1 MVTSMS
7 NRALNILAIVMVVAM
22 AALAFV
28 AGYFFNDYTEA
39 HPADNASDSLAN
51 DDFTIFWE
59 AWGWVERSFI
69 GEMPSAQQVAYG
81 AVRGALGTLNDPY
94 TVFIEPVVREQ
105 ERDSLRGNF
114 GGIGATIVRLET
126 GEAVLEPIPG
136 NPAERAGIQSGDIL
150 LAVDGEEIPADMSIE
165 DIANKI
171 RGEKGTDVTLT
182 VLHPEASEPVD
193 ITITRDDILIP
204 SVAYRLIDDDPT
216 IGYIWLTRFSG
227 ESNGEIEAAIQ
238 DLQAQGATQLILDLR
253 GNGGGLLDAAI
264 AIADQFL
271 DEGPIMHQESALEGE
286 KTYTATEGTVAGDMP
301 VIILIDGGTAS
312 ASEILA
318 GALQD
323 RERALLMGQQS
334 FGKGSVQLVYDLS
347 DGSSVHVTSARWFTP
362 DRNAIDQQ
370 GLTPDIVVEP
380 TPEAIANNRDETLAR
395 AIEYLQTGE

>member
-1 MVTSMS
+1 MS
-7 NRALNILAIVMVVAM
+7 NRALNILAIVMVIAM
-22 AALAFV
+22 ATLAFI
-28 AGYFFNDYTEA
+28 AGYFFNDYTETRPSTNVA
-39 HPADNASDSLAN
+39 NNGDSLVG

-69 GEMPSAQQVAYG
+69 GEMPSSQQVAYG
-81 AVRGALGTLNDPY
+81 AVRGALNTLNDPY

-114 GGIGATIVRLET
+114 GGIGATIVRLES

-150 LAVDGEEIPADMSIE
+150 LAVDGVDIPADMSVE

-204 SVAYRLIDDDPT
+204 SVAYRLLDDDPT

-227 ESNGEIEAAIQ
+227 ESNGEIEAAIR
-238 DLQAQGATQLILDLR
+238 DLQTQGATQLILDLR

-264 AIADQFL
+264 SIADQFL
-271 DEGPIMHQESALEGE
+271 DDGPIMHQESALEGE
-286 KTYTATEGTVAGDMP
+286 KTYTASEGTVANDMP

-323 RERALLMGQQS
+323 RERAVLIGQQS

-370 GLTPDIVVEP
+370 GLTPDVVVEP
-380 TPEAIANNRDETLAR
+380 TPEAVANNRDETLAR

>member
-1 MVTSMS
+1 MS
-7 NRALNILAIVMVVAM
+7 NRALNILAIVMVIAM
-22 AALAFV
+22 ATLAFI
-28 AGYFFNDYTEA
+28 AGYFFNDYTETRPSTNVA
-39 HPADNASDSLAN
+39 NNGDSLVG

-69 GEMPSAQQVAYG
+69 GEMPSSQQVAYG
-81 AVRGALGTLNDPY
+81 AVRGALNTLNDPY

-114 GGIGATIVRLET
+114 GGIGATIVRLES

-150 LAVDGEEIPADMSIE
+150 LAVDGVDIPADMSVE

-204 SVAYRLIDDDPT
+204 SVAYRLLDDDPT

-227 ESNGEIEAAIQ
+227 ESNGEIEAAIR
-238 DLQAQGATQLILDLR
+238 DLQTQGATQLILDLR

-264 AIADQFL
+264 SIADQFL
-271 DEGPIMHQESALEGE
+271 DDGPIMHQESALEGE
-286 KTYTATEGTVAGDMP
+286 KTYTASEGTVAGDMP

-323 RERALLMGQQS
+323 RERAVLIGQQS

-370 GLTPDIVVEP
+370 GLTPDVVVEP
-380 TPEAIANNRDETLAR
+380 TPEAS
-395 AIEYLQTGE
+395 QQSG

>member
-1 MVTSMS
+1 MS
-7 NRALNILAIVMVVAM
+7 NRALNILAIVMVIAM
-22 AALAFV
+22 ATLAFI

-39 HPADNASDSLAN
+39 HPSGNVANNSDSLTG

-69 GEMPSAQQVAYG
+69 GEMPSSQQIAYG
-81 AVRGALGTLNDPY
+81 AVRGALNTLNDPY

-114 GGIGATIVRLET
+114 GGIGATIVRLES

-150 LAVDGEEIPADMSIE
+150 LAVDGVDIPADMSVE

-171 RGEKGTDVTLT
+171 RGEKGTEVTLT

-204 SVAYRLIDDDPT
+204 SVAYRLLDDDPA

-227 ESNGEIEAAIQ
+227 ESNGEIEAAIR

-264 AIADQFL
+264 SIADQFL
-271 DEGPIMHQESALEGE
+271 DDGPVMHQESALEGE
-286 KTYTATEGTVAGDMP
+286 KTYTATAGTVAGDMP

-323 RERALLMGQQS
+323 RERAVLIGQQS

-380 TPEAIANNRDETLAR
+380 TPEAVANNRDETLAR

>member
-1 MVTSMS
+1 MS

-39 HPADNASDSLAN
+39 RPANNASESLAN

-69 GEMPSAQQVAYG
+69 GEMPSAQQIAYG

-165 DIANKI
+165 DIVNKI

-182 VLHPEASEPVD
+182 VLHPDTTEPVD

-204 SVAYRLIDDDPT
+204 SVAYRLIDDNPT

-264 AIADQFL
+264 SIADQFL

-286 KTYTATEGTVAGDMP
+286 KTYTASEGTVAGDMP
-301 VIILIDGGTAS
+301 VIVLIDGGTAS

-323 RERALLMGQQS
+323 RERAILMGQQS

-370 GLTPDIVVEP
+370 GLTPDIVVEL
-380 TPEAIANNRDETLAR
+380 TPEAVANNRDETLAR
-395 AIEYLQTGE
+395 AIEYFQTGE

>member
-1 MVTSMS
+1 MS
-7 NRALNILAIVMVVAM
+7 NRALNILAIVMVIAM
-22 AALAFV
+22 ATLAFI
-28 AGYFFNDYTEA
+28 AGYFFNDYTETRPSTNVA
-39 HPADNASDSLAN
+39 NNGDSLVG

-69 GEMPSAQQVAYG
+69 GEMPSSQQVAYG
-81 AVRGALGTLNDPY
+81 AVRGALNTLNDPY

-114 GGIGATIVRLET
+114 GGIGATIVRLES

-150 LAVDGEEIPADMSIE
+150 LAVDGVDIPADMSVE

-204 SVAYRLIDDDPT
+204 SVAYRLLDDDPT

-227 ESNGEIEAAIQ
+227 ESNGEIEAAIR
-238 DLQAQGATQLILDLR
+238 DLQTQGATQLILDLR

-264 AIADQFL
+264 SIADQFL
-271 DEGPIMHQESALEGE
+271 DDGPIMHQESALEGE
-286 KTYTATEGTVAGDMP
+286 KTYTASEGTVAGDMP

-323 RERALLMGQQS
+323 RERAVLIGQQS

-370 GLTPDIVVEP
+370 GLTPDVVVEP
-380 TPEAIANNRDETLAR
+380 TPEAVANNRDETLAR